1 MAWTVAE
8 VTQTL
13 ARHPSAVAMAPELVH
28 RLPTLLV
35 AALRFVRLQGVSDD
49 QVVAVRRRHD
59 HRPAVVAFC
68 EIADTVARNMAALVS
83 PDREARTPTP
93 FSPLAAPRPPSS
105 IPR

>member
-35 AALRFVRLQGVSDD
+35 AALRFVRLQES
-49 QVVAVRRRHD
+49 AMIR
-59 HRPAVVAFC
+59 
-68 EIADTVARNMAALVS
+68 
-83 PDREARTPTP
+83 
-93 FSPLAAPRPPSS
+93 
-105 IPR
+105 